1 MSYYTPFGTEFE
13 FNMQGFET
21 VRCGICAKIDNEPD
35 ANRKFGETYAPDI
48 QVYWFDNEE
57 ALNDWLNDPNT
68 ICSPGEVLYA
78 AEHTDDYDEGIDIM
92 LHDVVFESSLA
103 NGHEYIPSDFWSL
116 RTLYENLCTS
126 NWRGTYYESQG
137 GEESAY

>member
-21 VRCGICAKIDNEPD
+21 VRCGICAKIVNDPD
-35 ANRKFGETYAPDI
+35 ENVNGGDTYAPDI

-57 ALNDWLNDPNT
+57 ALNNWLNDPNT
-68 ICSPGEVLYA
+68 ICSPGEILYA
-78 AEHTDDYDEGIDIM
+78 SEHTDGYDEGIDIM
-92 LHDVVFESSLA
+92 LHDVVVESSLV

-116 RTLYENLCTS
+116 RILYENLCDS
-126 NWRGTYYESQG
+126 IRRGTYDEDYA